1 MATDKVTAANRK
13 IAKASAKQKIPAAGL
28 GSFDTPSFAKG
39 LNPRQLFQAA
49 LNQNFITQAEFDDF
63 DKRLGKDASAVE
75 EFNKKVPNK
84 LKYVKQQPE
93 LKGIM
98 QAAGFTSETKV
109 NKPERIKLI
118 TLADKTLK
126 EVENM
131 GGSRA
136 DKIRAFADKFI
147 SDATPMIKNP
157 GAVINF
163 ARRFITTVFF
173 GPSTFLG
180 ESLATD
186 PEFQEQ
192 LLSDPTISS
201 FFGAE
206 SEPMAFQEGGIA
218 TINSMIRPL
227 GYKNAGE
234 VGIREAI
241 LKALENR
248 NLVDEGFFISPDDIY
263 KNKGMSDEEIK
274 KQKEINKIMTDRF
287 TKDPYE
293 GMSDEKKQEL
303 KRIRRIQRLIREKQR
318 KEMGLPDFIQ
328 LLGSN

>member
-13 IAKASAKQKIPAAGL
+13 IAAASAKQKNVPAAGL

-49 LNQNFITQAEFDDF
+49 LNQDFITQAEFDDF

-93 LKGIM
+93 VKGIM

-163 ARRFITTVFF
+163 ARRFISSFF
-173 GPSTFLG
+173 LGGPSTFLG

-201 FFGAE
+201 FFGAK
-206 SEPMAFQEGGIA
+206 SEPMAFKEGGIA
-218 TINSMIRPL
+218 TINSMIRPI
-227 GYKNAGE
+227 G
-234 VGIREAI
+234 
-241 LKALENR
+241 
-248 NLVDEGFFISPDDIY
+248 D
-263 KNKGMSDEEIK
+263 M
-274 KQKEINKIMTDRF
+274 
-287 TKDPYE
+287 
-293 GMSDEKKQEL
+293 
-303 KRIRRIQRLIREKQR
+303 
-318 KEMGLPDFIQ
+318 
-328 LLGSN
+328 